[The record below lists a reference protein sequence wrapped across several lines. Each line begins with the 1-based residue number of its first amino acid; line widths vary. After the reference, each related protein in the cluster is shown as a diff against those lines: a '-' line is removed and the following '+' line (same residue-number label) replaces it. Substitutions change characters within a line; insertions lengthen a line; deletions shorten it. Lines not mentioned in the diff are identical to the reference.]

1 MGKAKIETRAAELV
15 AGGRAKL
22 EPLFRVTRPPDGM
35 KTIRFANLGMER
47 AWEMGSACG
56 SSAIVPILWLGSC
69 VMVARI
75 PCCFDFCVVVV
86 DQQTRSVNMQTSTWQ
101 RLRSSAS
108 HCIASAAVW
117 QRANGLRAAGRYE
130 VNGWVGARAP
140 CLPAT
145 RAKRHKAPCEN
156 ASSPIYHSIPSRSL
170 SSARR
175 VSSSLDRSHSPLV
188 IASSSCCRACRVPDY
203 TCLPCGGKHARIAPS
218 LPQYTIQQITLGH
231 ADNTNHALSTLQPS
245 FLHQD
250 PPSPGLV
257 WST

>member
-101 RLRSSAS
+101 APQQRLAL
-108 HCIASAAVW
+108 HCKCS
-117 QRANGLRAAGRYE
+117 GLAEVERY
-130 VNGWVGARAP
+130 V
-140 CLPAT
+140 
-145 RAKRHKAPCEN
+145 
-156 ASSPIYHSIPSRSL
+156 SINRRDHFVPLYDCFTL
-170 SSARR
+170 SS
-175 VSSSLDRSHSPLV
+175 
-188 IASSSCCRACRVPDY
+188 
-203 TCLPCGGKHARIAPS
+203 
-218 LPQYTIQQITLGH
+218 
-231 ADNTNHALSTLQPS
+231 
-245 FLHQD
+245 
-250 PPSPGLV
+250 
-257 WST
+257 WSAFYW

>member
-117 QRANGLRAAGRYE
+117 QRWSVTCLLIVETISYHCMTASLCLRGL
-130 VNGWVGARAP
+130 
-140 CLPAT
+140 
-145 RAKRHKAPCEN
+145 
-156 ASSPIYHSIPSRSL
+156 HSIGR
-170 SSARR
+170 
-175 VSSSLDRSHSPLV
+175 
-188 IASSSCCRACRVPDY
+188 
-203 TCLPCGGKHARIAPS
+203 
-218 LPQYTIQQITLGH
+218 
-231 ADNTNHALSTLQPS
+231 
-245 FLHQD
+245 QD
-250 PPSPGLV
+250 
-257 WST
+257 